1 MQVDAIALDNLGVET
16 EIVLEAFIEYGGLGP
31 AIEALDGRTGPRRL
45 EPVGVMPLKGM
56 KKFVADWSLGDAIAP
71 DDAWRP
77 WGRRK
82 RLKHDLARL
91 TAPPPPPP
99 EHLQL

>member
-1 MQVDAIALDNLGVET
+1 LVGHFLDRTTQDVLAAMAREGGLAAAINALDVHD
-16 EIVLEAFIEYGGLGP
+16 GP
-31 AIEALDGRTGPRRL
+31 PRRL
-45 EPVGVMPLKGM
+45 QPVPTRKLTGAQ
-56 KKFVADWSLGDAIAP
+56 KFIADWSLGDAIAP

-82 RLKHDLARL
+82 RLRRDIARL

-99 EHLQL
+99 DHLRP

>member
-1 MQVDAIALDNLGVET
+1 MSAFLDLTVSRGKVDPEAISAYV
-16 EIVLEAFIEYGGLGP
+16 
-31 AIEALDGRTGPRRL
+31 RRL
-45 EPVGVMPLKGM
+45 VEARAVMS
-56 KKFVADWSLGDAIAP
+56 SLGDAIAP

-91 TAPPPPPP
+91 TAPPPEPP